1 MKKQEQQT
9 IVINVNLTQGL
20 AVVLSGILLT
30 VALLGYLTWGQKEAV
45 ASGPQAPLAAS
56 TGLRQYYL
64 TPGYAH
70 DGSTADTA
78 CDSGY
83 HMASLWEILDT
94 SNLKYNTDKGA
105 ALDDSGDGP
114 PVAPLAGW
122 VRTGYI
128 SSTVNTAGQGNCGKW
143 SSNDNSHY
151 GTSVSLNSN
160 WTAVQGVHVWYA
172 STGTCDY
179 SGRVWCVE
187 D

>member
-20 AVVLSGILLT
+20 VVVLSGILLA
-30 VALLGYLTWGQKEAV
+30 VALLGYLTWSQEEVV

-64 TPGYAH
+64 TPGNVH
-70 DGSTADTA
+70 DGSTADSA

-94 SNLKYNTDKGA
+94 SNLKYNTDKGTVSE
-105 ALDDSGDGP
+105 DSGDGP
-114 PVAPLAGW
+114 PTAPLSGW
-122 VRTGYI
+122 VRTGYF
-128 SSTVNTAGQGNCGKW
+128 SSTVNIAGQGNCGNW
-143 SSNDNSHY
+143 SNNNNGHY
-151 GTSVSLNSN
+151 GTFASLNSN
-160 WTAVQGVHVWYA
+160 WTAVQGVHVWYVG
-172 STGTCDY
+172 TGACDY
-179 SGRVWCVE
+179 TGKVWCVE